1 MIILGIETATMTG
14 GLALMDEGKLIAEY
28 TLNMKTTH
36 SSRLMPALDWI
47 LKDALLDKN
56 QIDGIAIS
64 TGPGSF
70 TGLRIGLATAK
81 GLALGLDIP
90 LIGIGTLDALANNV
104 SYPAYQVCAIL
115 DARKKEVYSAFYK
128 CENDVLVKKSH
139 YQVISPAELVDQ
151 IHEKT
156 IMLGDAI
163 DVYGEYFKEKLGD
176 LVVFAPDAQRLPRAA
191 VVAEMGLAKLKLGEI
206 LDLASSEPYYIRSSD
221 AEGKIKN

>member
-14 GLALMDEGKLIAEY
+14 GLALMDERKLIAEY

-47 LKDALLDKN
+47 LKDASLDKR
-56 QIDGIAIS
+56 QIEGIAIS
-64 TGPGSF
+64 IGPGSF

-81 GLALGLDIP
+81 GLALGLNIP
-90 LIGIGTLDALANNV
+90 LIGIGTLDALAHNIP
-104 SYPAYQVCAIL
+104 YPAYQVCAVL
-115 DARKKEVYSAFYK
+115 DARKKEVYSALYQR
-128 CENDVLVKKSH
+128 ENDVLVRKNH
-139 YQVISPAELVDQ
+139 YQAISPAELVDQ

-163 DVYGEYFKEKLGD
+163 DIYGEYFKEKLDD

-191 VVAEMGLAKLKLGEI
+191 VVAEMGLMKLKIGET
-206 LDLASSEPYYIRSSD
+206 LDLVSSEPFYIRRAD
-221 AEGKIKN
+221 AEN